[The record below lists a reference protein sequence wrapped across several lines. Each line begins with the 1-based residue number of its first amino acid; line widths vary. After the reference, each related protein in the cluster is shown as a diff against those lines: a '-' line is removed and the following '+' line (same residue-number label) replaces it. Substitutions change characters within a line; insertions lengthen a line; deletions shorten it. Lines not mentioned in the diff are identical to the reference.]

1 MITVNV
7 RLMPHLLFFTIVLYI
22 LKVKR
27 EVKVLYL

>member
-27 EVKVLYL
+27 QVKVLYL